1 MGRAMKNLD
10 KLLAMPY
17 GCGEQNMLLFAPN
30 IFILNYLK
38 STGQLTPDILEKAK
52 RFLES
57 GEFQTLRLKGIVSV
71 SMQRQGPVPPDGGS
85 AGGRY
90 RLSEGA
96 HLQAR
101 RRLVQRL
108 RKQRRVRKH
117 LVGKRG
123 RPLAFLR
130 NRKSSECKSGASVAS
145 AFQSFCRPN
154 VFSFN
159 LTLGLMREEN
169 RPPRWEAFGTFKIIH
184 FLPENINNC
193 I

>member
-123 RPLAFLR
+123 LSL
-130 NRKSSECKSGASVAS
+130 S
-145 AFQSFCRPN
+145 
-154 VFSFN
+154 
-159 LTLGLMREEN
+159 
-169 RPPRWEAFGTFKIIH
+169 FGTVKAPSVKVEHRLRQRFKAFAVQTFSASISH
-184 FLPENINNC
+184 SV
-193 I
+193 